1 MKIKSAIL
9 NAWGNKGMVKF
20 AEGLLDLGIEV
31 RGIGETAKL
40 LSKDHINVKV
50 YRKDSFHIC
59 TRCSMV

>member
-50 YRKDSFHIC
+50 YRKILFHIC